1 MKLEMAL
8 MWLYRYMQAKSN
20 TNALLVQ
27 VFEGYWVSFKE
38 HIGNEQLISKYFLLI
53 GHKENNEISVQF

>member
-1 MKLEMAL
+1 
-8 MWLYRYMQAKSN
+8 MWLYRYICKQRAVR
-20 TNALLVQ
+20 TAGVLLVQ
-27 VFEGYWVSFKE
+27 VCEGYWVSFIE